1 VLLSSGDSFLH
12 LIQKRRSQ
20 LGFVTYLLNYLRMLC
35 LLQVM
40 TTGGQLLSTGQLV
53 VSGSNLAAQLASGK
67 AQLATIGGQQVLIRT
82 VTPGTNAVVVSAGTT
97 VPALTSTSVT
107 SSGAMAA
114 ATGNLLVKTVTTPVS
129 LAQQQAVQV

>member
-1 VLLSSGDSFLH
+1 
-12 LIQKRRSQ
+12 
-20 LGFVTYLLNYLRMLC
+20 
-35 LLQVM
+35 M

-97 VPALTSTSVT
+97 VPALTSTSV
-107 SSGAMAA
+107 SSGGAVAA

>member
-1 VLLSSGDSFLH
+1 
-12 LIQKRRSQ
+12 
-20 LGFVTYLLNYLRMLC
+20 
-35 LLQVM
+35 M

-97 VPALTSTSVT
+97 VPALTSTSA
-107 SSGAMAA
+107 SSGTAVA
-114 ATGNLLVKTVTTPVS
+114 ATSGNLLVKTVTTPAS